1 MRKWKCRLK
10 CGLALL
16 LAAVLVGSNADGL
29 LLSAIAEEGTYQED
43 GQLTEGQEGTAV
55 QEETPDGEPAGG
67 ADNGSLKPA
76 EIAGSPEQSGTEAS
90 GATIPENPEEGQPE
104 EDPVEPTKPENPEG
118 SQSEG
123 SPAEPTKPENPE
135 GNQPEGSPAEPT
147 GAENPEENQSEDQ
160 KDYQEDG
167 NSQADET
174 ETRTEEEVF
183 VPDVELPEND
193 ELFEGYVYQLFYG
206 DAGISLYG
214 NVGGTSLK
222 GDEKIIY
229 DTLKDQIEKIASGTK
244 TVTKDI
250 IFSEDSAEPLSMIG
264 SLTGTE
270 DEIQQVVTEKTM
282 SVLRYLLMDCPYDF
296 YWFNKTKGMGASA
309 GMTGSSQG
317 GPYTLRT
324 IRVSFAVAEEYRGAD
339 EYSVDPAKVN
349 IAKSAAQK
357 AQEIVA
363 KHAEK
368 TDYEKL
374 VAYRTEICELVSY
387 NDSAASNNQTAYGN
401 PWQLIWVFDGDKNTN
416 VVCEGYSKA
425 FQYLCDLSEFSGDT
439 MCYTVTGVMAGGTG
453 AGRHMWNIVTIGGK
467 NYLVDVTNCDEETV
481 GAPDQLFLAGAS
493 GSVANGYTATA
504 NGVPITYTYDG
515 SQQALLGNILELAGE
530 PYHEKGELTIT
541 APDPVTVTYG
551 DAVDDD
557 DLKGGTVVDADGNS
571 VSGTFSWAV
580 DMKSYGNT
588 GTRTLNAVFT
598 PDNTTDYQVVSNIGV
613 QVTVNRKEITVT
625 TNNKT
630 KTYGDADPAFDYK
643 AEGLVGSDTLSG
655 QLTRD
660 AGEDVNEG
668 GYAIG
673 QGTLT
678 NTNNSNYS
686 ITFTPGTLTINPAV
700 CKAVDGIGNQSVLLG
715 VGDFT
720 QPTFRGVKDEAVEGE
735 IVYSYDALSNVK
747 YEAVKEKLAQLSL
760 DASGDISYS
769 FSPKSANYSGPVTG
783 TIHFTVKE
791 IEFLVNGQAATAANA
806 VSLKKDAVYGDT
818 WEEIVTI
825 GAITA
830 RAGNGSD
837 SEKGHFTLSK
847 TGRPNAGAEQEFEIL
862 YNGTVGG
869 KTYTNEPVCTGKVN
883 VAERTITVSAG
894 SYKVSKVY
902 DKTLTAGT
910 ASGTLAV
917 EGILTEDA
925 GVSVSAVPV
934 DYTNPNVGGQSQM
947 EVPVTLNGDT
957 LGNYVLASAKVAVP
971 CEITPKPVVPVME
984 ITGSYS
990 YTGQA
995 IVPTLT
1001 VKVDEEVLTASDYEV
1016 ALQNNI
1022 NAGTAA
1028 VSVTPKKGGNYTW
1041 SNAVEGT
1048 FSISKVDYPY
1058 ARTAELSARYGN
1070 EGTFDLAS
1078 LLPTGYKLGTIG
1090 VSDPDGILQGTP
1102 AVSGTVLSYQLNADR
1117 AKVGKKAIVTVPVTE
1132 STNYNAFELA
1142 LTVTMS
1148 DKLEQTEFC
1157 FKDTVAS
1164 KVYGDGSYTAE
1175 VLNAAPGST
1184 LSFTSSNPNV
1194 AIVDNSGKVQI
1205 LNAGTTVLTAWAS
1218 ETKDYI
1224 QGTAVCT
1231 LNVAPRALSWDVS
1244 ALSAVDREGTIG
1256 EQKKASLYGEL
1267 RVTGILEADR
1277 DQVAF
1282 TCPAGKLTGTYAA
1295 TTPGTQR
1302 VVLAWAN
1309 AADPALL
1316 QGARAANYILPS
1328 ALPEVQ
1334 GRINPVSGGLLP
1346 PAESTGQVQ
1355 FNLSMEKGISQVPP
1369 ALASI
1374 ESLNTPA
1381 KMEAQM
1387 KQNIQSKVASVPQEN
1402 TVVYDITLMVNVN
1415 GAGWQVA
1422 GKNNFP
1428 ANGLTITLPYPEG
1441 TGRDAND
1448 FVVCHLFTEDMNG
1461 HKAGE
1466 VEYPAVTKTESGIRF
1481 KVYGLSPI
1489 SVGWTKAGELNNTV
1503 EVTETEDISTDS
1515 QQSAATDSPKTSD
1528 EYHLV
1533 WYLIAMVVSGGL
1545 LAGMILYGRRRRN
1558 RH

>member
-10 CGLALL
+10 CSLALL
-16 LAAVLVGSNADGL
+16 LAAVLAGSNADGL
-29 LLSAIAEEGTYQED
+29 LLSAFAEEGTYQED
-43 GQLTEGQEGTAV
+43 GQLTEGQEGTED
-55 QEETPDGEPAGG
+55 QEEMPDGEPAGG

-76 EIAGSPEQSGTEAS
+76 EMAGSPEQSGTEAS

-135 GNQPEGSPAEPT
+135 GNQPEGSPAEST
-147 GAENPEENQSEDQ
+147 GAENPEVNQSEDQ

-167 NSQADET
+167 DSQANET

-214 NVGGTSLK
+214 NVGEASLD
-222 GDEKIIY
+222 GDERTIY
-229 DTLKDQIEKIASGTK
+229 DTLKAFSQDVAAGKAPSTK
-244 TVTKDI
+244 NIPVNGLSIPSAQVSPTVKK
-250 IFSEDSAEPLSMIG
+250 
-264 SLTGTE
+264 
-270 DEIQQVVTEKTM
+270 VVN
-282 SVLRYLLMDCPYDF
+282 YLLMDCPYDL
-296 YWFNKTKGMGASA
+296 YWYDKTVGVHMQYVLDSTDKATNLELSM
-309 GMTGSSQG
+309 
-317 GPYTLRT
+317 
-324 IRVSFAVAEEYRGAD
+324 AVAT
-339 EYSVDPAKVN
+339 EYSSGDYTIDTSKV
-349 IAKSAAQK
+349 SAAQTAAQRAK
-357 AQEIVA
+357 AIVETY
-363 KHAEK
+363 KDK
-368 TDYEKL
+368 SDYEKL
-374 VAYRTEICELVSY
+374 VAYRTEICNLVSY
-387 NDSAASNNQTAYGN
+387 NNEAAGSNKTDYGN
-401 PWQLIWVFDGDKNTN
+401 PWQLIWVFDENDATN

-425 FQYLCDLSEFSGDT
+425 FQYLCDLSEFSGGT
-439 MCYTVTGVMAGGTG
+439 ICYTVSGVMAGGTG
-453 AGRHMWNIVTIGGK
+453 EGPHMWNIVTIGGK
-467 NYLVDVTNCDEETV
+467 NYLVDVTNCDTGTV
-481 GAPDQLFLAGAS
+481 GAPDQLFLTGTSGSIAS
-493 GSVANGYTATA
+493 GYSFTLGSQK
-504 NGVPITYTYDG
+504 ITYTYDAD
-515 SQQALLGNILELAGE
+515 QQGLLGGVLELAEE
-530 PYHEKGELTIT
+530 PYHEKGALTIVNPK
-541 APDPVTVTYG
+541 AVTVTYG
-551 DAVDDD
+551 DQVENTVLTGA
-557 DLKGGTVVDADGNS
+557 GGEAKDANGNI
-571 VSGTFSWAV
+571 VAGTFSWAADV
-580 DMKSYGNT
+580 KSYGDA
-588 GTRTLNAVFT
+588 GKRTLYAVFT
-598 PDNTTDYQVVSNIGV
+598 PENTTDYRTVSNIPV
-613 QVTVNRKEITVT
+613 EITVNPKPIT
-625 TNNKT
+625 VTANNKT
-630 KTYGDADPAFDYK
+630 KTYGEADPAFDYK
-643 AEGLVGSDTLSG
+643 SEGLVGSDTLSG
-655 QLTRD
+655 QLARD
-660 AGEDVNEG
+660 AGEEVKNG
-668 GYAIG
+668 GYVIN

-678 NTNNSNYS
+678 NDNNRNYN

-700 CKAVDGIGNQSVLLG
+700 CKPVDGIGSQNVLQG

-735 IVYSYDALSNVK
+735 ITYSYDTLSNVK
-747 YEAVKEKLAQLSL
+747 YEAVKEKLAQLTVN
-760 DASGDISYS
+760 ASGDISYS
-769 FSPKSANYSGPVTG
+769 FVPKSANYSGPVTG

-791 IEFLVNGQAATAANA
+791 IEFLVDGQAATAANA
-806 VSLKKDAVYGDT
+806 VSLKKDAVYGDS

-830 RAGNGSD
+830 RAGTGSD
-837 SEKGHFTLSK
+837 NEKGHFTLSK
-847 TGRPNAGAEQEFEIL
+847 TGRPNAGDDQEFEIL

-869 KTYTNEPVCTGKVN
+869 KTYTNEPVCAGKVN
-883 VAERTITVSAG
+883 VAKRTITVSAG

-910 ASGTLAV
+910 ASGTLAA
-917 EGILTEDA
+917 EGILAEDT

-934 DYTNPNVGGQSQM
+934 DYTNPNVGGQAQM

-957 LGNYVLASAKVAVP
+957 LGNYVLASAKAAVP

-1001 VKVDEEVLTASDYEV
+1001 VKVGEEVLTASDYEV

-1048 FSISKVDYPY
+1048 FSIGKVDYPY

-1078 LLPTGYKLGTIG
+1078 LLPAGYKLGTVG

-1117 AKVGKKAIVTVPVTE
+1117 SKVGKKAIVTVPVTE
-1132 STNYNAFELA
+1132 STNYNAFELT

-1148 DKLEQTEFC
+1148 DKLEQTEFR

-1224 QGTAVCT
+1224 RGTAVCT

-1244 ALSAVDREGTIG
+1244 ALSAVDREGTIS

-1277 DQVAF
+1277 DQVTF
-1282 TCPAGKLTGTYAA
+1282 TCPAGKLAGTYAA

-1309 AADPALL
+1309 AASPALL

-1369 ALASI
+1369 ALAGM
-1374 ESLNTPA
+1374 ENLNTPA
-1381 KMEAQM
+1381 KVEAQM

-1402 TVVYDITLMVNVN
+1402 TAVYDITLMVNVN

-1422 GKNNFP
+1422 GKSNFP

-1503 EVTETEDISTDS
+1503 EVTETDDISTDS
-1515 QQSAATDSPKTSD
+1515 QQSAAADSPKTSD
-1528 EYHLV
+1528 EYHLA
-1533 WYLIAMVVSGGL
+1533 WYLIAMAVSGGL